1 MTVLVMLLLA
11 GISFGQTTSTPDVAT
26 AVKKAAHFVY
36 RPQKKHKFT
45 RGAVLSSGECVAG
58 IALSSN
64 PVGAAAVG
72 LPVLF
77 VGNVGGVPLTG
88 QSL

>member
-36 RPQKKHKFT
+36 RQQKKHKFT
-45 RGAVLSSGECVAG
+45 RARFLA
-58 IALSSN
+58 
-64 PVGAAAVG
+64 PV
-72 LPVLF
+72 
-77 VGNVGGVPLTG
+77 NV
-88 QSL
+88 